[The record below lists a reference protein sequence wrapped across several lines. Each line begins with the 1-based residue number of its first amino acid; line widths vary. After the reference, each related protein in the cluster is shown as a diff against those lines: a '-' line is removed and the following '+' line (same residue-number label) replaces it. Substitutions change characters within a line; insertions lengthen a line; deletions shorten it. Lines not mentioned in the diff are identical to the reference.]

1 MPGEIEILMQGD
13 ACVLEVEIL
22 YSDSHPVPAEDVK
35 DIEIIIGSIRK
46 TYANAGTYF
55 EDGVWKI
62 PLSQRETFRFP
73 PSKIKVQARVA
84 LPSGDVQGIR
94 LGEIRI
100 LESQSKEEL

>member
-1 MPGEIEILMQGD
+1 MQGD
-13 ACVLEVEIL
+13 ACVLDVEIL
-22 YSDSHPVPAEDVK
+22 YGDNQPVLAEDVA
-35 DIEIIIGSIRK
+35 DVEIIIGSLRK
-46 TYANAGTYF
+46 TYSNADTYF

-73 PSKIKVQARVA
+73 PSRVKVQARVA

-100 LESQSKEEL
+100 NESQSKEEL